1 MRIFIDAHVYPPSE
15 DSYLLLDVV
24 KNIKAEKVLEVGC
37 GCGLISLVLSRNCM
51 EVFAVDVNKH
61 ACMNTLKNLKK
72 NNPSGIIHI
81 INGDITTAFRKG
93 SRFNLVVSN
102 PPYLPVEQFSEEDFS
117 WAAGRDNFF
126 SRRLLENALPL
137 LSEDGV
143 MLIVQSSLSDTDN
156 LKKLIEEKGFA
167 MEGVSH
173 RDFFFEK
180 IIVFKIDRL
189 NPL

>member
-1 MRIFIDAHVYPPSE
+1 MYPPSE

-61 ACMNTLKNLKK
+61 ACMNILKNLKK
-72 NNPSGIIHI
+72 NNPSGVIHI

-93 SRFNLVVSN
+93 SRFNLIVSN
-102 PPYLPVEQFSEEDFS
+102 PPYLPVEQFSEEDIS

-126 SRRLLENALPL
+126 SRRLLENTLPL
-137 LSEDGV
+137 LSEGGV
-143 MLIVQSSLSDTDN
+143 MFLVQSNLSDVN
-156 LKKLIEEKGFA
+156 SLKRLVEEKAFRIEE
-167 MEGVSH
+167 VSH
-173 RDFFFEK
+173 KEFFFEK
-180 IIVFKIDRL
+180 IIVFKISRP
-189 NPL
+189 NRV